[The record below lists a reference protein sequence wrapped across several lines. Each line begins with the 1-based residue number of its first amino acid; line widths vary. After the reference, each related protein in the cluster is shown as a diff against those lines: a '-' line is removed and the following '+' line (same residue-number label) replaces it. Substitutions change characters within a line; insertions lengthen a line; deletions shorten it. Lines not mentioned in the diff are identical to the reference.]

1 MTTRSATTKA
11 GRSVAYLL
19 DVVDDDLGETASED
33 TKRGQ
38 DGTKRVDPHEVDLS
52 LRNGLQKAQK
62 VSRDMTQTKCRSGG
76 AADLPS
82 RRRPDQRLG

>member
-1 MTTRSATTKA
+1 MTTRSTITKA

-19 DVVDDDLGETASED
+19 DVVDDDLGETAGED
-33 TKRGQ
+33 TERGQ

-52 LRNGLQKAQK
+52 LRSGLQRTQK
-62 VSRDMTQTKCRSGG
+62 VSRDMTRTKCGSGS

-82 RRRPDQRLG
+82 RRRPGQRLG